1 VNLFVP
7 SRVSWSQNDTACTLT
22 QRTEYPRQSTTQF
35 DFALAHPETFTVY
48 MRIPA
53 WAGPKTTLSVNGSRI
68 TDAIE
73 PGKFLALKRAWKDRD
88 RIEVEFDMPLRL
100 EAIDDQDHDNVALM
114 RGPLAL
120 FAVGEIPQRMARK
133 HLLSASALA
142 QSSSDWTAQTD
153 AGVLTL
159 RPFSAIMSERYRLYN
174 RVTA

>member
-7 SRVSWSQNDTACTLT
+7 SRVSWSQNNTQCTLT

-35 DFALAHPETFTVY
+35 EFALAHPETFTVY
-48 MRIPA
+48 VRIPA
-53 WAGPKTTLSVNGSRI
+53 WAGAKTTLSVNGSRI
-68 TDAIE
+68 TAAIE
-73 PGKFLALKRAWKDRD
+73 PGKFLALKRAWEDRD

-133 HLLSASALA
+133 HLLSASAVA
-142 QSSSDWTAQTD
+142 QSSSDWIAQTD

-174 RVTA
+174 RVSA